1 MNLFWYELWRSYFYI
16 QFQSLIYIYI
26 CAAKQ
31 IETAEMNGLR
41 WTEIRNGKP
50 KYVNR
55 KPKYVNRKPK
65 YLNRKPKYLH
75 RGRNIW
81 RRNRN
86 SFLNNRNSFLNN
98 RLIVLVVVL
107 IAINRLVARP
117 ARPASRMT
125 WNLWKKVL
133 HWIFWAWS
141 IFTFLNLTLQSLWNS
156 HQRTGWSEFNMSGK
170 F

>member
-1 MNLFWYELWRSYFYI
+1 MNLFWYELWRFYFYI
-16 QFQSLIYIYI
+16 QFQSLICIYI

-75 RGRNIW
+75 RGWNIW

-86 SFLNNRNSFLNN
+86 SFLNNRNSFLNNQNSFLNNRNIFLNN

-117 ARPASRMT
+117 ARPASRTT
-125 WNLWKKVL
+125 WNLWSDQL
-133 HWIFWAWS
+133 FLIFAP
-141 IFTFLNLTLQSLWNS
+141 
-156 HQRTGWSEFNMSGK
+156 
-170 F
+170 